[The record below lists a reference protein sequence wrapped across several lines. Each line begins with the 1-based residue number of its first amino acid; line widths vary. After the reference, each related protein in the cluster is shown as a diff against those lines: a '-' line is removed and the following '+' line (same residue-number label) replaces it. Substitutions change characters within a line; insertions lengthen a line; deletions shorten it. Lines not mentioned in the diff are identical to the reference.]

1 MDKYIEM
8 LNKIFISTNGLTIS
22 DSVIYYR
29 IAESVGFIAFFFF
42 FFFGVLM
49 IFEQYGELS
58 QLVTKLGTK
67 FYNVL
72 ASIFI
77 LGGLSLVFI
86 GVRNPSNYGEN
97 YTLTREGKIAL
108 SDYVSNLSKE
118 EQENLTNHVK
128 LYGDVFE
135 SDSESLKLINKYLM
149 DTIGK

>member
-1 MDKYIEM
+1 MDEYIEM
-8 LNKIFISTNGLTIS
+8 LNKIFISMNGITVS

-29 IAESVGFIAFFFF
+29 IVESVGFIAFV
-42 FFFGVLM
+42 FGVLM
-49 IFEQYGELS
+49 IFEQYDELS

-77 LGGLSLVFI
+77 LGGLSLVFV

-97 YTLTREGKIAL
+97 YTLTRESKIAL
-108 SDYVSNLSKE
+108 FDYVSNLSKE

-128 LYGDVFE
+128 LYGDIFE

-149 DTIGK
+149 ETIGR